1 MRIAQYIEIEPRLC
15 NGKPVIEGT
24 RIPVSVIVDMLS
36 NGDTIEKIQS
46 KFPELSQR
54 YILAALNYC
63 HTMLENSDIE
73 AVAV

>member
-1 MRIAQYIEIEPRLC
+1 MRIAEHIEIEPRLC

-24 RIPVSVIVDMLS
+24 RIPVSLIVDMLS
-36 NGDTIEKIQS
+36 SGDTLQSIQT
-46 KFPELSQR
+46 KYPELSQQH
-54 YILAALNYC
+54 IIAALHYC